1 MARDQATGKSTIRA
15 IKLTE
20 PFKMDGQL
28 DESIYKTY
36 PGFDGMVQ
44 ASPRYR
50 EPATEKTEIWVSF
63 DGENIYVSA
72 KVWDTAPPEKWIANE
87 LRRDTNQMRNND
99 HFGVGFDTF
108 YDRRSGYMFY
118 ANPIGGF
125 ADYSVVDEGAPNTD
139 WNPVWLARTGR
150 FDGGWTVW

>member
-63 DGENIYVSA
+63 DGDNIYVSA
-72 KVWDTAPPEKWIANE
+72 KVWDAAPPEKWIAN
-87 LRRDTNQMRNND
+87 
-99 HFGVGFDTF
+99 
-108 YDRRSGYMFY
+108 
-118 ANPIGGF
+118 
-125 ADYSVVDEGAPNTD
+125 
-139 WNPVWLARTGR
+139 
-150 FDGGWTVW
+150 